1 MATMYVHRP
10 KQIQGLRH
18 NDSLRCVLLHTY
30 RDLQCSRA
38 MEVRPAAR
46 GFTAGGIQS
55 RGITARPRV
64 SPQMVK
70 HSRNGVSPS
79 PPTALFSITP
89 PRLTPKLPPA
99 RNPTNTCVR
108 PMLPKNHTA

>member
-1 MATMYVHRP
+1 MYVNRP

-30 RDLQCSRA
+30 RDSRYSRA

-46 GFTAGGIQS
+46 GFTAGYIQS

-64 SPQMVK
+64 SPQMVT
-70 HSRNGVSPS
+70 HSRNGVSPG
-79 PPTALFSITP
+79 PPTGVFSITA
-89 PRLTPKLPPA
+89 PRLTRKGARGRNA
-99 RNPTNTCVR
+99 RNTCGGTR
-108 PMLPKNHTA
+108 SRKNG